1 MIAFMD
7 IRLLFRNWLDEGYY
21 EEDSWGDLTRIEEPE
36 DIRRAK
42 NAGTLY
48 ENDGMA
54 TTKVPEDAKLDLNG
68 ESN

>member
-1 MIAFMD
+1 MS
-7 IRLLFRNWLDEGYY
+7 LLFRNWLEEGYY
-21 EEDSWGDLTRIEEPE
+21 EEDGWGDLTRLE
-36 DIRRAK
+36 DPADILRAR

>member
-1 MIAFMD
+1 MS
-7 IRLLFRNWLDEGYY
+7 LLFRNWLDKGYY
-21 EEDSWGDLTRIEEPE
+21 EEDSWGDLTRLE
-36 DIRRAK
+36 DPADIHRAK
-42 NAGTLY
+42 KAGTLY

>member
-1 MIAFMD
+1 MS
-7 IRLLFRNWLDEGYY
+7 LLFRNWLEEGYY
-21 EEDSWGDLTRIEEPE
+21 EEDGWGDLTRLE
-36 DIRRAK
+36 DPADILRAK
-42 NAGTLY
+42 KAGTLY